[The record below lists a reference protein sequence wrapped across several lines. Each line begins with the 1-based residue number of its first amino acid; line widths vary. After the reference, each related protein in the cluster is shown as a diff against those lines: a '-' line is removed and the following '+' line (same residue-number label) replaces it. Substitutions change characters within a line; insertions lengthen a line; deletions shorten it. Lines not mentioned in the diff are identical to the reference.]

1 MVSSWMNIDSTIHSH
16 LEELRNINGV
26 ENIFLA
32 QRDGYPITSAGVWF
46 SASEIFGIS
55 AAASAIYA
63 VAQRLYANLNYTL
76 VEGEQAKFLI
86 ATFPDN
92 DHFFLSLTTRTNANL
107 GAIIHSINQCTNQ
120 IRPHLLE
127 LGSLP
132 PLRSYSSGQEAS
144 ILDRFNAQDN
154 PLPSLSP
161 RIGHQSLVLT
171 NPMVTKLR
179 ALLSDFMNLLDGA
192 HPTFITLNGGYPI
205 TPSNQ
210 LDPNTSALSAFTFA
224 LYDTCTKVAWITKRT
239 NVCQVLID
247 TGAQHHFVYNTGSS
261 IFSTT
266 IQKVNSRLGYLRLL
280 IPTFTTRIE
289 QTLIE
294 ATQPL
299 FQPKLQQPVPTNR
312 FLESFLASFQSNTQS
327 S

>member
-1 MVSSWMNIDSTIHSH
+1 MNIDSTIRPH

-63 VAQRLYANLNYTL
+63 IAHRLYANLNYAL

-86 ATFPDN
+86 AAFPNN

-107 GAIIHSINQCTNQ
+107 GAILHSLHHCTNQ
-120 IRPHLLE
+120 IHPHLLE
-127 LGSLP
+127 LGSFP
-132 PLRSYSSGQEAS
+132 PLRSYSSGQEGS
-144 ILDRFNAQDN
+144 ILTRFNAQGK
-154 PLPSLSP
+154 PLYSPSP

-171 NPMVTKLR
+171 NTMVTKLR
-179 ALLSDFMNLLDGA
+179 ALLTDFMNLLDGA
-192 HPTFITLNGGYPI
+192 HPTFISLNGGYPI
-205 TPSNQ
+205 TPRNQ

-224 LYDTCTKVAWITKRT
+224 LYDTCKKVGWITKRT
-239 NVCQVLID
+239 NIYQVLID

-266 IQKVNSRLGYLRLL
+266 LQKANSRLGYLRIL

-289 QTLIE
+289 ETLTE
-294 ATQPL
+294 AAQMSL
-299 FQPKLQQPVPTNR
+299 QPKMHQPVPTNR
-312 FLESFLASFQSNTQS
+312 FLENFLSSFQSQTQS
-327 S
+327 G

>member
-1 MVSSWMNIDSTIHSH
+1 MVSSWMNIDSTIRPH

-26 ENIFLA
+26 ENTFLA
-32 QRDGYPITSAGVWF
+32 QRDGYPLTSAGVWF

-63 VAQRLYANLNYTL
+63 VAQRLYANLNYAL

-86 ATFPDN
+86 AALPDN
-92 DHFFLSLTTRTNANL
+92 NHFFLSLTTRTNANL
-107 GAIIHSINQCTNQ
+107 GAILHSLDRCINQ
-120 IRPHLLE
+120 IYPHLVE

-132 PLRSYSSGQEAS
+132 PLRRYSSGQEAS
-144 ILDRFNAQDN
+144 IMDRFNAQDK
-154 PLPSLSP
+154 PLHSPSH

-171 NPMVTKLR
+171 NPMVMKLR
-179 ALLSDFMNLLDGA
+179 ALLTDFMNLLDGA
-192 HPTFITLNGGYPI
+192 HPTFISLNGGYPI

-210 LDPNTSALSAFTFA
+210 LNPNTSALSAFTFA
-224 LYDTCTKVAWITKRT
+224 LYDTCMKVAWITKRT

-266 IQKVNSRLGYLRLL
+266 LQKANSRLGYLRLL

-289 QTLIE
+289 ETLTE
-294 ATQPL
+294 AAQAFLHT
-299 FQPKLQQPVPTNR
+299 KAHHPVPTNR
-312 FLESFLASFQSNTQS
+312 FLESFLSSFQSPTQS
-327 S
+327 G